1 MKILPAL
8 LLLALAASA
17 RAQTPDGVIKAT
29 VTVLA
34 DGVQRNVI
42 INPETHLQEET
53 LTDKKGKIMSKTT
66 YELDERN
73 LPTTATF
80 FDAKGTQLYKANYK
94 RDAADRITEET
105 YTSTTGKSLG
115 RRVYGYGP
123 TGQADRFKVT
133 RVDVYDADGNLVVPK
148 KPASPG
154 RPDKKKR

>member
-8 LLLALAASA
+8 LLFAVAASTH
-17 RAQTPDGVIKAT
+17 AQTPNGAIKAT

-42 INPETHLQEET
+42 VNPETHIQEET
-53 LTDKKGKIMSKTT
+53 LTDKKGKIMSKTL
-66 YELDERN
+66 YDLDERN

-80 FDAKGTQLYKANYK
+80 FDAKGLQLYKATYK
-94 RDAADRITEET
+94 RDAADRIVEET
-105 YTSTTGKSLG
+105 YTSTAGKSLG

-133 RVDVYDADGNLVVPK
+133 RVDVYDANGNLVTPQ
-148 KPASPG
+148 KPAGPG
-154 RPDKKKR
+154 KPDKKKR